1 MSRKPKDNPV
11 DEDFVQFSR
20 QATEHQLENILA
32 DEYKRYRHGDYVSA
46 RIAAAERGWQV
57 EDGKRI

>member
-11 DEDFVQFSR
+11 DEDFIQFSR
-20 QATEHQLENILA
+20 QATDRQLENILE

-46 RIAAAERGWQV
+46 RIAAAERDWHV
-57 EDGKRI
+57 ADGRRV